1 MTTELDHYMQA
12 VSRLREENAAL
23 RAERDALVDVLKRYM
38 GTAFSGDEMQLSI
51 VSMGGSQGIRSAAP
65 ELHERCD
72 QVTAL
77 YNEVRALLANPQ
89 TAASVARR
97 RAERAALADLLALF
111 DYQQDRYP
119 SEWNI
124 SVNFPEVVLRARA
137 ALAEPGQK

>member
-23 RAERDALVDVLKRYM
+23 RAERDALAEAVELLI
-38 GTAFSGDEMQLSI
+38 GI
-51 VSMGGSQGIRSAAP
+51 IRSTQGRIDP
-65 ELHERCD
+65 PTEFTNG
-72 QVTAL
+72 QVFDWL
-77 YNEVRALLANPQ
+77 NEQLQQLLANPQ
-89 TAASVARR
+89 TAASIAKR